1 MSLISAQTSSAL
13 KERLHEERIEL
24 SIYHAMFQLKCLE
37 TAWIDHHLFV
47 VCDSA
52 TLIANARLE
61 SLFWNRL
68 CRTGLRKL
76 VINRDEASLRRALK
90 GFVYSFSYRVI
101 LERQGADIN
110 VQ

>member
-1 MSLISAQTSSAL
+1 MKSGSNSHSGNGTGKTVSD
-13 KERLHEERIEL
+13 
-24 SIYHAMFQLKCLE
+24 KCLE
-37 TAWIDHHLFV
+37 TRRIDRHLFV

-52 TLIANARLE
+52 TLTANAHLE
-61 SLFWNRL
+61 SLLWNRL
-68 CRTGLRKL
+68 GRTGLRKL

-90 GFVYSFSYRVI
+90 GFEYSFSYRVI